1 MYVAEFPAFDGA
13 EAWIEAEMGPDR
25 QGVVGSSVY
34 LARRWAPDYFD
45 LWPAG

>member
-1 MYVAEFPAFDGA
+1 MYVAEFPAFAGA

-25 QGVVGSSVY
+25 QGGVASSVY

-45 LWPAG
+45 LWPPG